1 MTYLMFHVQ
10 ICDKELVSI
19 QGPFLF
25 LINLMP
31 TISSL
36 SFKIYGVIHWWCVS
50 LYNPCTHAEY
60 DEKCRHRNIT
70 DLMCGRL
77 IQLCAS
83 VMSLLC
89 CFSINQRWGY
99 TVRASLVREGAD

>member
-1 MTYLMFHVQ
+1 MFHVQ

-19 QGPFLF
+19 QGPFPFSNKLNAYYF
-25 LINLMP
+25 
-31 TISSL
+31 L
-36 SFKIYGVIHWWCVS
+36 SFSIKIFGVIHGWCAS